1 MNLSLTLKLLI
12 LGAVFTVLP
21 ALIIFLSVYFQ
32 NNKVLDSVLTET
44 ERLANSD
51 LKHITEGVYSL
62 CESQQEVLESYVGKS
77 LDVAHKLVEMSGGVK
92 INTDSLSTWEG
103 TNQIT
108 KEKQSVVLPLMK
120 IGDKIIEPNKD
131 PKIPSPIVDEVK
143 NLQNVTC
150 TIFQRMNDAGD
161 MLRVCTNVLTK
172 EGYRAIGT
180 YIPAK
185 EPDGNPNAVVNTV
198 LKGERYKGLAFVVDR
213 WYITAY
219 DPICDSG
226 GKVIGMLYAGIPQ
239 ESTTALRKAIMDIVI
254 GKTGYVFVLNGK
266 GINKGYCVISYK
278 GTRDGKNEWETKDA
292 NGEYFIQNII
302 NKALTLKGKE
312 TAIHYYTW
320 KKADDITPRK
330 KIAMIMYYEPWD
342 WVIGCSAYV
351 DELQEVESKIR
362 GTFQNQIIL
371 VITLSVLTL
380 VVSLLFWFFMAR
392 RLTSHMMDLSNL
404 LNESANQVDSASEHL
419 ASSSQDMASQ
429 VSNQVSSLEETSA
442 SLEEISSHVQESAS
456 NSEEAKNKIL
466 EIQNATEQSSIA
478 VTELNQAMSAI
489 KKSSDETAKIIKTIE
504 EVAFQTNL
512 LALNAAVEAARA
524 GEAGRGFAVVAEEV
538 RNLAQR
544 SALAAKETAELLKQS
559 QVNVAKG
566 AEVSEKVFSA
576 IQTITESVQKTVT
589 LITEISTTT
598 IEQAQGI
605 EQINLALS
613 SINQVS
619 QNISATSEETAS
631 TAEELSA
638 QAVQLKNAVNAL
650 YTIIRGEKG

>member
-1 MNLSLTLKLLI
+1 MKLSLTLRLLI
-12 LGAVFTVLP
+12 LGAIFTVLP
-21 ALIIFLSVYFQ
+21 TVIIFLSVYVQ
-32 NNKVLDSVLTET
+32 NNKVLDSVLSEAEKLT
-44 ERLANSD
+44 NSD

-62 CESQQEVLESYVGKS
+62 CETQHEVLESFVGKS
-77 LDVAHKLVEMSGGVK
+77 LDVAHKLVEVSGGITV
-92 INTDSLSTWEG
+92 NTDSLLTWEG
-103 TNQIT
+103 TNQFT
-108 KEKQSVVLPLMK
+108 KEKQSVTLPLMK
-120 IGDKIIEPNKD
+120 IGDKPIEPNKD
-131 PKIPSPIVDEVK
+131 PKIPSPIVDDVK

-150 TIFQRMNDAGD
+150 TIFQRMNDTGD

-172 EGYRAIGT
+172 EGQRAIGT
-180 YIPAK
+180 YIPVK
-185 EPDGNPNAVVNTV
+185 EPDGTLNAVVNTV
-198 LKGERYKGLAFVVDR
+198 LKGERYKGRAFVVDR

-219 DPICDSG
+219 DPIYDSE
-226 GKVIGMLYAGIPQ
+226 GKVVGMLYTGIPQ
-239 ESTTALRKAIMDIVI
+239 ESATALRKAIMDIVI

-266 GINKGYCVISYK
+266 GANKGYCVISYK
-278 GTRDGKNEWETKDA
+278 GTRDGQNEWETKNAD
-292 NGEYFIQNII
+292 GEYFIQNII
-302 NKALTLKGKE
+302 NKALNLKGKE

-320 KKADDITPRK
+320 KKADDPVSRK

-342 WVIGCSAYV
+342 WVIGTSAYV
-351 DELQEVESKIR
+351 DELQEVDAKIR
-362 GTFQNQIIL
+362 GTFRNQVILIITLTSIIL
-371 VITLSVLTL
+371 VVALIV
-380 VVSLLFWFFMAR
+380 WFFMAK
-392 RLTSHMMDLSNL
+392 RLTSHITDLSNL

-429 VSNQVSSLEETSA
+429 VSNQASSLEETSA

-559 QVNVAKG
+559 QINVAKG

-589 LITEISTTT
+589 LITEISTAS

-605 EQINLALS
+605 EQINMALS

-638 QAVQLKNAVNAL
+638 QAIQLKNAVNAL
-650 YTIIRGEKG
+650 YAIIRGDK

>member
-1 MNLSLTLKLLI
+1 MKLSLTLRLLI
-12 LGAVFTVLP
+12 LGAIFTILP
-21 ALIIFLSVYFQ
+21 AVIIFLNVYVQ
-32 NNKVLDSVLTET
+32 NNKVLDSVLSET
-44 ERLANSD
+44 EKLSNSD

-62 CESQQEVLESYVGKS
+62 CETQQEVLENFVGKS
-77 LDVAHKLVEMSGGVK
+77 LDVAHKLVEVSGGISV
-92 INTDSLSTWEG
+92 NTDSLLTWEG
-103 TNQIT
+103 TNQFT
-108 KEKQSVVLPLMK
+108 KEKQSVTLPRMK
-120 IGDKIIEPNKD
+120 IGDKPIEPNKD

-150 TIFQRMNDAGD
+150 TIFQRMNDNGD

-172 EGYRAIGT
+172 EGQRAIGT
-180 YIPAK
+180 YIPVK
-185 EPDGNPNAVVNTV
+185 EPDGNPNEVVNTV
-198 LKGERYKGLAFVVDR
+198 LKGERYKGRAFVVDR

-219 DPICDSG
+219 DPIYDSA
-226 GKVIGMLYAGIPQ
+226 GKVIGMLYTGIPQ
-239 ESTTALRKAIMDIVI
+239 ESATALRKAIMDIVI

-266 GINKGYCVISYK
+266 GVNKGYCVISYK
-278 GTRDGKNEWETKDA
+278 GTRDGQNEWETKNAD
-292 NGEYFIQNII
+292 GEYFIQNII
-302 NKALTLKGKE
+302 NKALKLKGKE

-320 KKADDITPRK
+320 KRADDPVSRK

-342 WVIGCSAYV
+342 WVIGASAYV

-362 GTFQNQIIL
+362 GTFRNQIVLIIILTAIIL
-371 VITLSVLTL
+371 VVALIV
-380 VVSLLFWFFMAR
+380 WFFMAK
-392 RLTSHMMDLSNL
+392 RLTSHMTDLSNL
-404 LNESANQVDSASEHL
+404 LNESANQVDAAAEHL

-429 VSNQVSSLEETSA
+429 VSNQASSLEETSA

-456 NSEEAKNKIL
+456 NSEEARNKIL

-478 VTELNQAMSAI
+478 VTELNQAMGAI

-559 QVNVAKG
+559 QINVTKG

-589 LITEISTTT
+589 LITEISTASV
-598 IEQAQGI
+598 EQAQGI

-638 QAVQLKNAVNAL
+638 QAIQLKNAVNSL
-650 YTIIRGEKG
+650 YAIIRGDK

>member
-1 MNLSLTLKLLI
+1 MKLSLTLRLLI
-12 LGAVFTVLP
+12 LGAIFTVLP
-21 ALIIFLSVYFQ
+21 AVIIFLSVYIQ
-32 NNKVLDSVLTET
+32 NNKILDSVLGET
-44 ERLANSD
+44 NKLANSD

-62 CESQQEVLESYVGKS
+62 CESQQEVLESFVGKS
-77 LDVAHKLVEMSGGVK
+77 LDVAHKLVEVSGGITV
-92 INTDSLSTWEG
+92 NTDSLLTWEG
-103 TNQIT
+103 TNQFT
-108 KEKQSVVLPLMK
+108 KEKQRVTLPLIK
-120 IGDKIIEPNKD
+120 IGDKPIEPNND

-143 NLQNVTC
+143 NLQDVTC

-172 EGYRAIGT
+172 EGQRAIGT
-180 YIPAK
+180 YIPVK
-185 EPDGNPNAVVNTV
+185 ESDGTPNAVVSTV
-198 LKGERYKGLAFVVDR
+198 LKGERYKGRAFVVDR
-213 WYITAY
+213 WYVTAY
-219 DPICDSG
+219 DPIYDSA
-226 GKVIGMLYAGIPQ
+226 GKVVGMLYTGIPQ
-239 ESTTALRKAIMDIVI
+239 ESATALRKAIMDIVI

-266 GINKGYCVISYK
+266 GANKGYCVISYK
-278 GTRDGKNEWETKDA
+278 GTRDGQNEWETKNAD
-292 NGEYFIQNII
+292 GEYFIQNII
-302 NKALTLKGKE
+302 NKALNLKGKE
-312 TAIHYYTW
+312 TAVHYYTW
-320 KKADDITPRK
+320 KKADDPVSRK
-330 KIAMIMYYEPWD
+330 KVVMIMYYEPWD
-342 WVIGCSAYV
+342 WVIGASAYV
-351 DELQEVESKIR
+351 DELQEVDAKIR
-362 GTFQNQIIL
+362 GTFRSQIVLIIIL
-371 VITLSVLTL
+371 TVIVLVIAL
-380 VVSLLFWFFMAR
+380 VVWFFMAR
-392 RLTSHMMDLSNL
+392 RLTSHMTDLSNL
-404 LNESANQVDSASEHL
+404 LNESANQVDTASEHL

-429 VSNQVSSLEETSA
+429 VSNQASSLEETSA

-466 EIQNATEQSSIA
+466 EIQKATEQSSIA

-559 QVNVAKG
+559 QINVAKG

-589 LITEISTTT
+589 LITEISTAS

-638 QAVQLKNAVNAL
+638 QAMQLKNAVNAL
-650 YTIIRGEKG
+650 YAIIRGDR